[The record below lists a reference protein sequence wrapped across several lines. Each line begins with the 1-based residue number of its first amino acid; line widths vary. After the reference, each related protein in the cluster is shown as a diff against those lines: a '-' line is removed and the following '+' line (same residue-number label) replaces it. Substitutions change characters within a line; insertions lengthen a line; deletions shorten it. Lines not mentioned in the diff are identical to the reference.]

1 MWAQVDGDAIVS
13 ASLDPPAGDDWL
25 QVADVARPDDTDE
38 HTWDAG
44 VALVGGMPV
53 QTWTARPWTDAE
65 WAQMPMERR
74 ERLQRDRLRAEL
86 RDTVLAGLEALT
98 AAREAAESDIPIAE
112 DLIAQAQAMEAALAD
127 LGASVAGYSPAA
139 TYQAAQLDQ
148 VKAVL
153 AQVVATQSII
163 ASALAELYGYRRANN
178 EVAVIAHRSLEF
190 LARVLFEVD
199 S

>member
-1 MWAQVDGDAIVS
+1 MWAQVAADVIVS
-13 ASLDPPAGDDWL
+13 VSLDVPAGDGWVE
-25 QVADVARPDDTDE
+25 VADVERPADTDE
-38 HTWDAG
+38 QTWDVG
-44 VALVGGMPV
+44 VELVWGVPTQV
-53 QTWTARPWTDAE
+53 WSPRPWTEAE
-65 WAQMPMERR
+65 WAQMPVERR

-112 DLIAQAQAMEAALAD
+112 DLIGQAQAMEAALAD
-127 LGASVAGYSPAA
+127 LGASVAGYSPSA

-190 LARVLFEVD
+190 LARVLLEVD
-199 S
+199 P